1 MTRFVLAPDAAMVL
15 AAQRAAVPVRHRLLA
30 PTLFR
35 SQVLAHL
42 YGQVRMGEFA
52 RQEAEVR
59 LTYLRKLQIRY
70 LGDRSLQQVAW
81 RLTEQLGWND
91 TFRAEYLALTQLQ
104 AEALVT
110 LDADLMRSA
119 ANMVVFSSVEDL
131 LA

>member
-15 AAQRAAVPVRHRLLA
+15 AAQRAAIPGHHRLLA

-35 SQVLAHL
+35 SQVFARL
-42 YGQVRMGEFA
+42 YDQVRMGEFA
-52 RQEAEVR
+52 RREAEGR

-81 RLTEQLGWND
+81 RLAEQLGRND
-91 TFRAEYLALTQLQ
+91 TFQAEYLALTQLQ
-104 AEALVT
+104 ADALVT
-110 LDADLMRSA
+110 LDPDLMRSA
-119 ANMVVFSSVEDL
+119 ANTVALSSVEDL